1 MKDAAIGH
9 QHHTDYKQILRKC
22 TQQFLPF
29 FLEICLLTAT
39 DFYHRHDLINISEIC
54 NGTSGNMMASHKAI

>member
-29 FLEICLLTAT
+29 FP
-39 DFYHRHDLINISEIC
+39 
-54 NGTSGNMMASHKAI
+54 GNMPSDCHRLLSSSQFD